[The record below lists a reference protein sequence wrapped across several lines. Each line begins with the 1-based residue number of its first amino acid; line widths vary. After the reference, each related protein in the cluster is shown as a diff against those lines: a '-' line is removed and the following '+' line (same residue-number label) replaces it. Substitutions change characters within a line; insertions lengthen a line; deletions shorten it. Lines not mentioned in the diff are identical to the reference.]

1 MTGASRRQRIQA
13 LFFAAIMVVSMVAAG
28 VGGLAGSAA
37 AQENFVELQSEDL
50 KDVYPNEAFDLG
62 ADDESDELENH
73 TTPVGI
79 SISEYDGNVS
89 VEVDVTSQ
97 SQGGEGIQL
106 WAYAKDDETWYDIAQ
121 TGGWGPN
128 DGFEATNSTTEVY
141 PAGDAGVYQVN
152 ITVSDEES
160 DHKVKES
167 INVAVGLDDATSD
180 PELVESKG
188 NKLEVADGTYNES
201 VTVDVDSLTL
211 EGAGASATTIDA
223 GGSNGAILIEAD
235 EVTIQGFHVEGFT
248 ELGIADTSDYMDNT
262 VYIKDNEVTGP
273 VADDVGDATVQGIQ
287 ISGGNGSK
295 VVNNTVEMIPEFEGD
310 EWSSTGIL
318 PEGTDN
324 AEIRG
329 NTVDVSDF
337 GIAISTFYDDATGNT
352 IEGNDVTSTNSTGIS
367 VQSNVLSS
375 ESEPGDNSASD
386 TEIIDNTVDDSSTG
400 LSLIDYGGG
409 GISETDVSD
418 NDFENNAVHLDD
430 PDDFVDLDDILN
442 DQGNT
447 FDRAVTVENDTG
459 TLQTGIFGSVHLA
472 VNNAQD
478 GDTVQVRRGQYEE
491 NVSVNTPNLTISG
504 QGDETVIN
512 GLVKLNSQGTTLT
525 DVAVDPDEF
534 VRPAVGD
541 GGIPNNDNQGILV
554 GESNITVSN
563 TSVNVSLD
571 ANGEFEEINAI
582 QIFSAD
588 NITGVDITDN
598 DIVGTARNA
607 SSAGIAGI
615 SDQGETEGTYIHNN
629 TIDVHGGY
637 SFGVVTRASGGKNVR
652 DTPQSIV
659 VGNSIEATAEVSI
672 AGIGYSIE
680 STDEMQVEATEQVV
694 KGNNFNV
701 GSIQHKATSGTLDL
715 SGNYWENISNV
726 EFISSGSE
734 EGVFNYELQDGG
746 NIIYDPVLTE
756 AAGDIESEEQINQ
769 IRQYGS
775 VLDVR
780 TDGEALAIGF
790 SAPSNESLSGLFGT
804 VQFDDP
810 AQAYRYDIDDG
821 FVEVSGNYTPST
833 GEVVVIATE
842 SIIDDR
848 ITVPIAVKET
858 DTKSPTTVALNGG
871 WNLVPTG
878 AAATETADGNQ
889 VPDVVVSE
897 GTILESKQDLQ
908 AQPAQSGAPPAD
920 YEAFDGTWV
929 FVERDI
935 ANGEIELLTGHETG
949 QSAEDYS
956 QDVLDSDEES
966 ET

>member
-1 MTGASRRQRIQA
+1 
-13 LFFAAIMVVSMVAAG
+13 VY
-28 VGGLAGSAA
+28 VGGDTR
-37 AQENFVELQSEDL
+37 DL
-50 KDVYPNEAFDLG
+50 NL
-62 ADDESDELENH
+62 
-73 TTPVGI
+73 
-79 SISEYDGNVS
+79 
-89 VEVDVTSQ
+89 
-97 SQGGEGIQL
+97 
-106 WAYAKDDETWYDIAQ
+106 
-121 TGGWGPN
+121 
-128 DGFEATNSTTEVY
+128 
-141 PAGDAGVYQVN
+141 DA
-152 ITVSDEES
+152 
-160 DHKVKES
+160 
-167 INVAVGLDDATSD
+167 
-180 PELVESKG
+180 
-188 NKLEVADGTYNES
+188 
-201 VTVDVDSLTL
+201 
-211 EGAGASATTIDA
+211 
-223 GGSNGAILIEAD
+223 
-235 EVTIQGFHVEGFT
+235 
-248 ELGIADTSDYMDNT
+248 
-262 VYIKDNEVTGP
+262 
-273 VADDVGDATVQGIQ
+273 
-287 ISGGNGSK
+287 
-295 VVNNTVEMIPEFEGD
+295 
-310 EWSSTGIL
+310 
-318 PEGTDN
+318 
-324 AEIRG
+324 
-329 NTVDVSDF
+329 
-337 GIAISTFYDDATGNT
+337 
-352 IEGNDVTSTNSTGIS
+352 
-367 VQSNVLSS
+367 
-375 ESEPGDNSASD
+375 
-386 TEIIDNTVDDSSTG
+386 
-400 LSLIDYGGG
+400 
-409 GISETDVSD
+409 
-418 NDFENNAVHLDD
+418 
-430 PDDFVDLDDILN
+430 ILN

-459 TLQTGIFGSVHLA
+459 TLQAEIGSSVQLA

-478 GDTVQVRRGQYEE
+478 GDTVQVRPGQYEE

-512 GLVKLNSQGTTLT
+512 GLVKLNAQGTTLT

-534 VRPAVGD
+534 VRPAGEDGD
-541 GGIPNNDNQGILV
+541 IPNNDNQGILV

-571 ANGEFEEINAI
+571 ANGKFEEINAI

-598 DIVGTARNA
+598 DIVGAARNA

-637 SFGVVTRASGGKNVR
+637 SFGVVTRASGGENVR

-659 VGNSIEATAEVSI
+659 VGNSIEATAEVPI

-701 GSIQHKATSGTLDL
+701 GSIQHKARSGTLDL

-734 EGVFNYELQDGG
+734 EGVFNYELEDGG

-775 VLDVR
+775 VLDVK

-821 FVEVSGNYTPST
+821 FVEVSGEYTPST

-842 SIIDDR
+842 SVIDDR
-848 ITVPIAVKET
+848 ITVPIAVSET
-858 DTKSPTTVALNGG
+858 DTNSPTEVALNGG

-878 AAATETADGNQ
+878 AAPAETVDGNE
-889 VPDVVVSE
+889 VPDVVVRE
-897 GTILESKQDLQ
+897 GTILQSKRDLQ
-908 AQPAQSGAPPAD
+908 AQPTQSGAPPAD

-935 ANGEIELLTGHETG
+935 ANGEIELLTGHENG